1 MTVKRNEL
9 VLENKWDG
17 LGDTLTAEW
26 DAWDS
31 KRGNGVTLRVEA
43 QNGLDY
49 AEFDLSQKQA
59 THLAKFL
66 LGT

>member
-31 KRGNGVTLRVEA
+31 KRGNGVKLRVEG

-59 THLAKFL
+59 TQLAKFL
-66 LGT
+66 LGD